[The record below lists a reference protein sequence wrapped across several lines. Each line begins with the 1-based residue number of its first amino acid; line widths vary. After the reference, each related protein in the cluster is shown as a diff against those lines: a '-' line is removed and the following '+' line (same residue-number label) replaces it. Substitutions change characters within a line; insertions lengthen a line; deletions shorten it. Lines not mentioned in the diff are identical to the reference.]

1 MVAMTDEVV
10 IMEKPDP
17 RELMTKRNGKR
28 KPGGQPG
35 NVNAWRHG
43 FYSRRFK
50 ALELCDLETILQNNL
65 DDEISLLRVMIRRV
79 FEFADSQAETLE
91 DWESVLTT
99 LGAASTRLA
108 GLIRVQQLSS
118 GKSQNIEDLLAEA
131 IGEAAHEISQR
142 YKK

>member
-1 MVAMTDEVV
+1 
-10 IMEKPDP
+10 MEKPDP
-17 RELMTKRNGKR
+17 RELIPGKRSRR

-35 NVNAWRHG
+35 NVNAWKHG

-50 ALELCDLETILQNNL
+50 ALELCDLDTILRSNL
-65 DDEISLLRVMIRRV
+65 DDEIALLRVMIRRV
-79 FEFADSQAETLE
+79 FEAADNEAETLD
-91 DWESVLTT
+91 DWEHALST

-108 GLIRVQQLSS
+108 GLIRVQHLSS

-131 IGEAAHEISQR
+131 IGEAAHEINER

>member
-1 MVAMTDEVV
+1 MK
-10 IMEKPDP
+10 KPNAKDLKP
-17 RELMTKRNGKR
+17 KKDLSR
-28 KPGGQPG
+28 KIGAQPG
-35 NVNAWRHG
+35 NVNAWKHG
-43 FYSRRFK
+43 FYSRRYK
-50 ALELCDLETILQNNL
+50 ALEIRDLEAVLHNNL
-65 DDEISLLRVMIRRV
+65 DDEIALLRVMIRRV
-79 FEFADSQAETLE
+79 FEFADKEAETLD

-108 GLIRVQQLSS
+108 GLIRVQHLST

>member
-1 MVAMTDEVV
+1 MHKLDQN
-10 IMEKPDP
+10 
-17 RELMTKRNGKR
+17 ELMPKKNMNR

-35 NVNAWRHG
+35 NLNAWKHG

-50 ALELCDLETILQNNL
+50 DLELSDLASVITDNL

-91 DWESVLTT
+91 DWESVLST

-108 GLIRVQQLSS
+108 GLIRVQTLSS
-118 GKSQNIEDLLAEA
+118 GKSQNIEDLLAED
-131 IGEAAHEISQR
+131 IGEAAHEISER

>member
-1 MVAMTDEVV
+1 MK
-10 IMEKPDP
+10 KPNAKDLKP
-17 RELMTKRNGKR
+17 KKDLSR
-28 KPGGQPG
+28 KIGAQPG
-35 NVNAWRHG
+35 NVNAWKHG

-50 ALELCDLETILQNNL
+50 ALEIRDLEAVLHNNL
-65 DDEISLLRVMIRRV
+65 DDEIALLRVMIRRV
-79 FEFADSQAETLE
+79 FEFADKEAETLD

-108 GLIRVQQLSS
+108 GLIRVQHLST

>member
-1 MVAMTDEVV
+1 M
-10 IMEKPDP
+10 P
-17 RELMTKRNGKR
+17 KRNYKR

-35 NVNAWRHG
+35 NVNAWKHG

-50 ALELCDLETILQNNL
+50 ALEMCDLETVLRDNL
-65 DDEISLLRVMIRRV
+65 DDEIALLRVLIRRV
-79 FEFADSQAETLE
+79 FEFADSEAEKLE
-91 DWESVLTT
+91 DWESVLST

-108 GLIRVQQLSS
+108 GLIRVQHLSA

-131 IGEAAHEISQR
+131 IGDAAHEISER

>member
-1 MVAMTDEVV
+1 
-10 IMEKPDP
+10 MEKPDM
-17 RELMTKRNGKR
+17 RELMDKQNVKR

-50 ALELCDLETILQNNL
+50 ALELCDLETMLQNNL

-79 FEFADSQAETLE
+79 FETADCQAETLQ
-91 DWESVLTT
+91 DWESVLST

-108 GLIRVQQLSS
+108 GLIRVQHLSS

-142 YKK
+142 YQR

>member
-1 MVAMTDEVV
+1 M
-10 IMEKPDP
+10 P
-17 RELMTKRNGKR
+17 RNRAKR

-35 NVNAWRHG
+35 NVNAWKHG

-50 ALELCDLETILQNNL
+50 ALELCDLDTILRNNL
-65 DDEISLLRVMIRRV
+65 DDEIALLRVMIRRV
-79 FEFADSQAETLE
+79 FEIADSNAETLD
-91 DWESVLTT
+91 DWQSALST

-108 GLIRVQQLSS
+108 GLVRVQQLSS

-131 IGEAAHEISQR
+131 IGDAAHEISER